1 MAASTRCAVEA
12 TRCYSLRS
20 SATQDLVDLEHASL
34 QKAQY
39 MYHIHF
45 IRIAIQM
52 WFARVVGALTL
63 KNHLIF
69 AEAEIPVVCGSE
81 WLARGFCTNGLT
93 KHMGGR

>member
-1 MAASTRCAVEA
+1 
-12 TRCYSLRS
+12 
-20 SATQDLVDLEHASL
+20 
-34 QKAQY
+34 

-52 WFARVVGALTL
+52 WFACVVGALTL